1 MNVLTILLLGL
12 AGGLGAG
19 TRFVVDGLVRSRL
32 RTALPVGTIAI
43 NINITG
49 SFLLGLV
56 AGAVIVH
63 AAPVEL
69 QAIAGTG
76 FMGGYTTFSTASFE
90 TVRLIQSRRT
100 GLALLNSVGTAA
112 AAVGAAAAGLAVA
125 SLLGALP

>member
-1 MNVLTILLLGL
+1 VNPLTILLLGL

-19 TRFVVDGLVRSRL
+19 TRFVIDGLVRSKIRA
-32 RTALPVGTIAI
+32 ALPIGTIAI
-43 NINITG
+43 NVTG

-56 AGAVIVH
+56 AGAVIAH

-76 FMGGYTTFSTASFE
+76 FLGGYTTFSTASFE

-100 GLALLNSVGTAA
+100 GLALLNGVGTAA
-112 AAVGAAAAGLAVA
+112 AAIGAAAAGLALA
-125 SLLGALP
+125 SLL

>member
-1 MNVLTILLLGL
+1 MSALTLLLLGL

-19 TRFVVDGLVRSRL
+19 ARFVVDGLVRAKL

-43 NINITG
+43 NVSG

-63 AAPVEL
+63 AAPPEL

-76 FMGGYTTFSTASFE
+76 FLGGYTTFSTASFE
-90 TVRLIQSRRT
+90 TVRLVQSGRT
-100 GLALLNSVGTAA
+100 GLALLNVVGTAA
-112 AAVGAAAAGLAVA
+112 AAVGAAAAGLAL
-125 SLLGALP
+125 SGLL

>member
-1 MNVLTILLLGL
+1 MNALTILLLGL

-43 NINITG
+43 NITG

-63 AAPVEL
+63 AAPLAL

-76 FMGGYTTFSTASFE
+76 FLGGYTTFSTASFE

-100 GLALLNSVGTAA
+100 GLALLNGIGTAI
-112 AAVGAAAAGLAVA
+112 AAVAAAAAGLALA
-125 SLLGALP
+125 SLV

>member
-1 MNVLTILLLGL
+1 MTILFLGL

-19 TRFVVDGLVRSRL
+19 TRFVVDGLVRSKL

-43 NINITG
+43 NVTG

-69 QAIAGTG
+69 QAVAGTG
-76 FMGGYTTFSTASFE
+76 FLGGYTTFSTASFE

-100 GLALLNSVGTAA
+100 GLALLNGIGTAA

-125 SLLGALP
+125 GMVGALP

>member
-1 MNVLTILLLGL
+1 MSVLTILLLGL

-19 TRFVVDGLVRSRL
+19 TRFVVDGLVRSRV
-32 RTALPVGTIAI
+32 RTAVPVGTIAI
-43 NINITG
+43 NVTG

-56 AGAVIVH
+56 AGAVIAH

-76 FMGGYTTFSTASFE
+76 FLGGYTTFSTASFE

-100 GLALLNSVGTAA
+100 GLALLNGIGTAV
-112 AAVGAAAAGLAVA
+112 AAVGAAAAGLALA
-125 SLLGALP
+125 NLL

>member
-1 MNVLTILLLGL
+1 VNALTVLLLGL

-19 TRFVVDGLVRSRL
+19 TRFVVDGLVRSRV
-32 RTALPVGTIAI
+32 RTALPVGTIA
-43 NINITG
+43 INITG

-76 FMGGYTTFSTASFE
+76 FLGGYTTFSTASFE

-100 GLALLNSVGTAA
+100 GLALLNGIGTAVA
-112 AAVGAAAAGLAVA
+112 AIGAAAAGLALA
-125 SLLGALP
+125 SLL

>member
-1 MNVLTILLLGL
+1 VNAVTILLLGL

-19 TRFVVDGLVRSRL
+19 TRFVVDGLVRSKL
-32 RTALPVGTIAI
+32 RTALPVGTIA
-43 NINITG
+43 INITG

-76 FMGGYTTFSTASFE
+76 FLGGYTTFSTASFE

-100 GLALLNSVGTAA
+100 GLALLNGIGTAMA
-112 AAVGAAAAGLAVA
+112 AIGAAAAGLALA
-125 SLLGALP
+125 SLL

>member
-1 MNVLTILLLGL
+1 MTILTVLLLGL

-43 NINITG
+43 NVTG

-56 AGAVIVH
+56 AGAVIAH

-69 QAIAGTG
+69 QSIAGTG
-76 FMGGYTTFSTASFE
+76 FLGGYTTFSTASFE

-100 GLALLNSVGTAA
+100 GLALLNGIGTAA
-112 AAVGAAAAGLAVA
+112 AAVAAAAGGLALA
-125 SLLGALP
+125 SLL

>member
-1 MNVLTILLLGL
+1 VNALTIVLLGL

-19 TRFVVDGLVRSRL
+19 TRFVVDGIVRSKI

-43 NINITG
+43 NVTG

-56 AGAVIVH
+56 AGAVMVH

-76 FMGGYTTFSTASFE
+76 FLGGYTTFSTASFE

-100 GLALLNSVGTAA
+100 GLALLNGVGTAVA
-112 AAVGAAAAGLAVA
+112 GIGAAAAGLALA
-125 SLLGALP
+125 SLL